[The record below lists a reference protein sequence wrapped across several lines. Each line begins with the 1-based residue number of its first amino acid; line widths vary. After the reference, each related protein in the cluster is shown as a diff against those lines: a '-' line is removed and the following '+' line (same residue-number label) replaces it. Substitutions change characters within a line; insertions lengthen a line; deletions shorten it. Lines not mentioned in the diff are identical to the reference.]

1 MKDKIRD
8 ENIDYLFRAI
18 LTLENADDCYNF
30 FTDLCT
36 PGEITAMAQRLAA
49 AKLLLDGC
57 TYEQVISLTDI
68 SSATLS
74 RVSKCVKRGEG
85 YRNIL
90 GGGKTTEKR

>member
-1 MKDKIRD
+1 MNNKHTIKADELFDVIVAIKTKDDAKK
-8 ENIDYLFRAI
+8 
-18 LTLENADDCYNF
+18 F

-85 YRNIL
+85 YLKIL